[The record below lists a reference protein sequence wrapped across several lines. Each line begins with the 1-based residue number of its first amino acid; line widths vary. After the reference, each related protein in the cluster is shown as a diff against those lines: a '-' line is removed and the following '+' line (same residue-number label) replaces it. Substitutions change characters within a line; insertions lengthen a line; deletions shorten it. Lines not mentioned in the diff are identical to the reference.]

1 MTKCSETCFAFQPL
15 GPRTVSARFDG
26 GYVTSDG
33 GALLLGDVE
42 RRTGILRRL
51 AACFTDHRAPE
62 RIEYTVEEL
71 LKQRV
76 YALALGYADLND
88 HDQLRR
94 DPLLAV
100 LVGKADPTGQERRR
114 LRDRG
119 TALAGKSTLNRL
131 ELRLPQATPKE
142 TRYKKI
148 LIDPEAVD
156 RVLLELFVEAQAK
169 PPSALV
175 LDLDAPDDP
184 VHGHQEERFFHGYDG
199 HSCDV
204 PLYIFAGEFLL
215 CARLRPANRDASAG
229 ALEEVQRIVDHL
241 RTQWPAV
248 QITLRADAGF
258 CREPLMAWCEEHGLD
273 YVLGLAKNA
282 RLLTAVQ
289 GALAQAQAQFAQTG
303 QPARVFTEFH
313 YRTRESWT
321 RERRVIAKAEHLEKG
336 ANPRFVVTSLPAAQW
351 AAQTMYEK
359 LYCARGDMENRIKEQ
374 QLDLFAD
381 RTSTA
386 KLWANQI
393 RLYFSSFAYVLLPTL
408 RRLGLRGTEMARAQC
423 GTIRLHLLKIGAV
436 LTISVRRIRVA
447 LASGYP
453 YAALFQQVYT
463 QLRC

>member
-1 MTKCSETCFAFQPL
+1 MTECSETWFAFQPL
-15 GPRTVSARFDG
+15 GTRAVNARFDG

-33 GALLLGDVE
+33 GALLLREVE
-42 RRTGILRRL
+42 HRLGILRRL
-51 AACFTDHRAPE
+51 AACFTDHRTPE

-71 LKQRV
+71 IKQRV
-76 YALALGYADLND
+76 YALALGYEDLND

-94 DPLLAV
+94 EPLLAM
-100 LVGKADPTGQERRR
+100 LVGKSDPTGQERRR
-114 LRDRG
+114 RRDCG
-119 TALAGKSTLNRL
+119 NALAGKSTLNRL
-131 ELRLPQATPKE
+131 ELCVPHATPKE

-156 RVLLELFVEAQAK
+156 RVLVELFLEAQGE

-175 LDLDAPDDP
+175 LDLDATDDP
-184 VHGHQEERFFHGYDG
+184 VHGHQEDRFFHGYYG
-199 HSCDV
+199 HYCYL

-229 ALEEVQRIVDHL
+229 ALEEVQRIVGHL

-273 YVLGLAKNA
+273 YVFGLAKNA
-282 RLLTAVQ
+282 RLLAAGQ
-289 GALAQAQAQFAQTG
+289 RALAQAQAHFLQTG
-303 QPARVFTEFH
+303 QPARVFTEFR
-313 YRTRESWT
+313 YRTLESWT
-321 RERRVIAKAEHLEKG
+321 RERRVVAKAEHLEKG
-336 ANPRFVVTSLPAAQW
+336 ANPRFVVTSLPPAQW
-351 AAQTMYEK
+351 TAQALYEE

-374 QLDLFAD
+374 QRDLFAD

-386 KLWANQI
+386 KLWSNQI
-393 RLYFSSFAYVLLPTL
+393 RLYFSSFAYVLLHAL
-408 RRLGLRGTEMARAQC
+408 RRLGLRGTEMAHAQC
-423 GTIRLHLLKIGAV
+423 STIRLHLLKIGAL

-453 YAALFQQVYT
+453 YATLFQQVYT